1 MNESILVIGGGH
13 MGSALIRGWTKNQ
26 KKKKDRF
33 LLVEPDATTRSTHQK
48 NGIKALATID
58 ALKTLAS
65 DTYPSLVIL
74 AVKPNKILTVL
85 SALARFYRPDSCI
98 VSVAAGIGWQDMR
111 QALQRDGFHLIR
123 AMPNLAVEIG
133 KGITAL
139 YQHDRQPDWQKTI
152 DMLFQ
157 QIGMTKWLQDE
168 QLFHSFTALCGSG
181 SAYFY
186 YILEC
191 LEKALPNDLAE
202 QDDAKAL
209 ILATMEGAVR
219 LAQKK
224 TCSFEELRRQVTSPH
239 GTTAAAMSVLEKDG
253 VLQQMIRAALRHA
266 AQRSRHIAREHH
278 THPQSS

>member
-1 MNESILVIGGGH
+1 MNDSILVIGGGH
-13 MGSALIRGWTKNQ
+13 MGSALIRGWTRDHQ
-26 KKKKDRF
+26 KKKDRF
-33 LLVEPDATTRSTHQK
+33 LLIEPDATTRSSHQK
-48 NGIKALATID
+48 DGITALANID
-58 ALKTLAS
+58 ALKTLAPES
-65 DTYPSLVIL
+65 WPCLVIL
-74 AVKPNKILTVL
+74 AVKPNKILTIL
-85 SALARFYRPDSCI
+85 SALAGFYRPDSCI

-139 YQHDRQPDWQKTI
+139 YQHDRQPSWQKTI
-152 DMLFQ
+152 DTLFQ

-181 SAYFY
+181 AAYLY
-186 YILEC
+186 YIFEC
-191 LEKALPNDLAE
+191 LEKALPNDLGG
-202 QDDAKAL
+202 QDDTKAL

-224 TCSFEELRRQVTSPH
+224 TCSFEELRRQVTSPQ

-253 VLQQMIRAALRHA
+253 MLQQMIRAALKQA
-266 AQRSRHIAREHH
+266 EQRSRHIAREHH